1 MTATS
6 ASSGPPVRSRS
17 VQFAA
22 IAVGIVLL
30 LLVALLITRKNS
42 DDRATESPVVGKQA
56 PALAG
61 KAVIGKPFDIGTND
75 RWLVVNFFATWCEPC
90 VNEHPELRAFSAE
103 HAKDGKARV
112 VSVVYRQATAEVRR
126 FFQQRGG
133 AWNVVD
139 SANGR
144 TSLDWGVAQI
154 PETFLVAPSG
164 IVVER
169 FTGEITRRQL
179 DDAIDSYETPSSSVT
194 TTSGTGTGS

>member
-6 ASSGPPVRSRS
+6 AASGPPVRSRS

-61 KAVIGKPFDIGTND
+61 KAVIGQPFDIGTND
-75 RWLVVNFFATWCEPC
+75 RWLVVNFFATWCAPC

-112 VSVVYRQATAEVRR
+112 VSVVYKQATAEVRK
-126 FFQQRGG
+126 FFEQRGG
-133 AWNVVD
+133 DWNVVD

-179 DDAIDSYETPSSSVT
+179 DDAIDSYETSSSLT

>member
-6 ASSGPPVRSRS
+6 AASGPPVRSRS

-61 KAVIGKPFDIGTND
+61 KAVIGQPFDIGTND
-75 RWLVVNFFATWCEPC
+75 RWLVVNFFATWCAPC

-112 VSVVYRQATAEVRR
+112 VSVVYRQATAEVRK
-126 FFQQRGG
+126 FFERRGG
-133 AWNVVD
+133 DWNVVD

-179 DDAIDSYETPSSSVT
+179 DDAIDSYETSSSLT